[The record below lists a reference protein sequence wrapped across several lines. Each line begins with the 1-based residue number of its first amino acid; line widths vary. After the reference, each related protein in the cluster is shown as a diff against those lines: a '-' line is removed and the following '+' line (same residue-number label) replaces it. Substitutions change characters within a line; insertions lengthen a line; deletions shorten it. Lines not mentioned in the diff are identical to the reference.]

1 MEIKGMKNFRELVQ
15 KIGPMRLAILVLA
28 GVVLLV
34 LSFPTG
40 NQREQ
45 TDELS
50 GSGEMTGETLALEAM
65 QKYAR
70 QQEKATEEILSRVE
84 GIGRVKVMLTLAAS
98 EEKVPLQNEDTAED
112 MTNEADQSG
121 GTRSQSGYQ
130 SKRESVI
137 IKGKEEAPYVV
148 QINSPRIEGVVV
160 VAQGASSGKMKTEIL
175 EAIQALFPVES
186 HKIKIMKME

>member
-1 MEIKGMKNFRELVQ
+1 MEIKELKNVRELIR

-34 LSFPTG
+34 LSLPTSADNG
-40 NQREQ
+40 GK
-45 TDELS
+45 ELS
-50 GSGEMTGETLALEAM
+50 DGIEMQGETLALEAM

-70 QQEKATEEILSRVE
+70 QQEKATEEILSQVD
-84 GIGRVKVMLTLAAS
+84 GIGKVKVMLTLAAS
-98 EEKVPLQNEDTAED
+98 EEKVPLQNEDIAED
-112 MTNEADQSG
+112 ETSEADQSG

-137 IKGKEEAPYVV
+137 IQGAEQQPYVV
-148 QINSPRIEGVVV
+148 QINSPRVEGVVV

-175 EAIQALFPVES
+175 EAIQALFPVQP

>member
-1 MEIKGMKNFRELVQ
+1 MEIKSIKNVRELIQ

-28 GVVLLV
+28 GVALLV

-40 NQREQ
+40 
-45 TDELS
+45 TDDGQKELS
-50 GSGEMTGETLALEAM
+50 NNIEIQGETLALEAM

-70 QQEKATEEILSRVE
+70 QQEKATEEILSKVD

-98 EEKVPLQNEDTAED
+98 EEKVPLQNEDITED
-112 MTNEADQSG
+112 ETSEADQSG
-121 GTRSQSGYQ
+121 GTRSQTEYQ
-130 SKRESVI
+130 SKKESVI
-137 IKGKEEAPYVV
+137 IQGEEEKPYVV
-148 QINSPRIEGVVV
+148 QINSPKVEGVVV

-175 EAIQALFPVES
+175 EAIQALFPVQP

>member
-1 MEIKGMKNFRELVQ
+1 MEMKNIKNIRDILQ
-15 KIGPMRLAILVLA
+15 KIGPLRLAVLVLA
-28 GVVLLV
+28 GIVLLV
-34 LSFPTG
+34 FSFPPGTEG
-40 NQREQ
+40 SEEESSPQRELQ
-45 TDELS
+45 
-50 GSGEMTGETLALEAM
+50 GETLALDAM

-98 EEKVPLQNEDTAED
+98 EEKVPLQNEDITED
-112 MTNEADQSG
+112 ETNETDQTG

-137 IKGKEEAPYVV
+137 IQGEEEKPYVV
-148 QINSPRIEGVVV
+148 QINSPRVEGVVV
-160 VAQGASSGKMKTEIL
+160 VAQGASSGNMKTEIL
-175 EAIQALFPVES
+175 EAIQALFPVEP